1 MAVRGRQG
9 KARLGGFRQGTARQ
23 ARRGVAGH
31 GEADRG
37 RQGGAWQGVARPGW
51 VIWFRLHRVYK
62 EEKLSKS
69 QIDQFVENI
78 VARAAGDLWAVALHS
93 GMSLEEYERHVGVIR
108 RGVEDGVRENRVRL
122 LERIERKEAVE

>member
-1 MAVRGRQG
+1 MA
-9 KARLGGFRQGTARQ
+9 
-23 ARRGVAGH
+23 
-31 GEADRG
+31 
-37 RQGGAWQGVARPGW
+37 
-51 VIWFRLHRVYK
+51 
-62 EEKLSKS
+62 KS

-122 LERIERKEAVE
+122 LEMIGRKEGDR